1 LHIHDPI
8 FFIHTGG
15 YATTANTEADI
26 EAINKLV
33 SDHPTDF
40 GGSISA
46 IEDSLKNAEL
56 NIQWNDLHLENVVK
70 WLKEQYPETETTTT
84 TPETT
89 PETTVPETTVPET
102 TVPETTV
109 PETTPMTTPE
119 TTPTTSSAPCF
130 NPFGF
135 TTILAFAIYKLL

>member
-1 LHIHDPI
+1 M
-8 FFIHTGG
+8 
-15 YATTANTEADI
+15 
-26 EAINKLV
+26 
-33 SDHPTDF
+33 
-40 GGSISA
+40 SA

-70 WLKEQYPETETTTT
+70 WLKEQYPEPETTTK
-84 TPETT
+84 PETT
-89 PETTVPETTVPET
+89 SETTPET

-135 TTILAFAIYKLL
+135 TLILGFAIYHLL

>member
-1 LHIHDPI
+1 MHIHDPI

-33 SDHPTDF
+33 SDHPADF

-56 NIQWNDLHLENVVK
+56 NIQWNDLHLENVVQ

-89 PETTVPETTVPET
+89 
-102 TVPETTV
+102 PETTV

-135 TTILAFAIYKLL
+135 TPILGFAIYNLL